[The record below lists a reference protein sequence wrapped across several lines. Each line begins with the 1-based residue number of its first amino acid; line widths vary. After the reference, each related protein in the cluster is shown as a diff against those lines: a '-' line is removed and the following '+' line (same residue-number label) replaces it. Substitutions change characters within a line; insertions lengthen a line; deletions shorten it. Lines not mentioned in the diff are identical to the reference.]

1 MDKLA
6 TWVTGGGLIGVVL
19 LFLNNNRIQDKKI
32 NRSYERLDT
41 TKDYQDATFVRKD
54 ICSILHKQIVDDLSE
69 IKTDVKILL
78 KNGNK

>member
-1 MDKLA
+1 MEKII
-6 TWVTGGGLIGVVL
+6 TWITGGGLIGVVL

-54 ICSILHKQIVDDLSE
+54 ICRILHKQIVDDLSE